1 MYLCFTANNKLQISH
16 MYQVLSKNTI
26 ILEILPYLSVA
37 KRGFTCKADITEVIN
52 GILYKLKTGIQWH
65 MLPVKSLF
73 SDVVLSYKTLFYHFR
88 KWCKNGEWKYM
99 WTNLLKKYRSKLDMS
114 SVDLDGSHTRA
125 VKGGESVGYQGR
137 KKSKTTNALYL
148 TDRQGLPLAMSVPV
162 SGEHND
168 LYRIKRST
176 DEIFGTLE
184 EAGISVDGL
193 FLNADAG
200 FDSEDFRNQCF
211 SHGVFPNVCFNKR
224 NGGYDRNELLINEL
238 YRKRYIIERTN
249 AWMDSFRSVLVR
261 HDTALTSWEAW
272 NYIVFVVLLLRKC

>member
-1 MYLCFTANNKLQISH
+1 MYLCFTTNNKLQISH
-16 MYQVLSKNTI
+16 MYQVLSKDTI
-26 ILEILPYLSVA
+26 TLEILPYLSVA

-125 VKGGESVGYQGR
+125 TKGGESVGYQGR

-148 TDRQGLPLAMSVPV
+148 TDRQGLPLACLFP
-162 SGEHND
+162 
-168 LYRIKRST
+168 YRESIMTYTVLKGRRMRY
-176 DEIFGTLE
+176 
-184 EAGISVDGL
+184 
-193 FLNADAG
+193 
-200 FDSEDFRNQCF
+200 SE
-211 SHGVFPNVCFNKR
+211 
-224 NGGYDRNELLINEL
+224 LW
-238 YRKRYIIERTN
+238 RKR
-249 AWMDSFRSVLVR
+249 AFL
-261 HDTALTSWEAW
+261 LTDYS
-272 NYIVFVVLLLRKC
+272 